1 MIKNLVFD
9 LGNVVLILD
18 WNSVLDKYA
27 DNEEDKK
34 LLNQATFES
43 EEWIKLDD
51 GAIEKA
57 EAIKNMKSHLPERL
71 HNACEGIM
79 EHWKSGLVIND
90 KIINFIDTSK
100 EKGYNIYVLSNAPL
114 DIPEYIENI
123 GLEAKLDGKIIS
135 AEERLSK
142 PNHKI
147 YELLLNRY
155 NLNAEECLF
164 MDDRKENIE
173 AARECK
179 LNGYVFNYKEFDK
192 FLVDIKNEYNID

>member
-51 GAIEKA
+51 GAIEK
-57 EAIKNMKSHLPERL
+57 
-71 HNACEGIM
+71 
-79 EHWKSGLVIND
+79 SGLVIND
-90 KIINFIDTSK
+90 EIINFIDASK
-100 EKGYNIYVLSNAPL
+100 EKGYHIYVLSNAPL

-135 AEERLSK
+135 AQERLSK

-192 FLVDIKNEYNID
+192 FLADIKNEYNID